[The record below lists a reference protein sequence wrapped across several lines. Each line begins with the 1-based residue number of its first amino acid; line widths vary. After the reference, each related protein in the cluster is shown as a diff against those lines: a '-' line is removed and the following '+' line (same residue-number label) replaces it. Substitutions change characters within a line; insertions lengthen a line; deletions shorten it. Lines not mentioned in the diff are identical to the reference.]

1 MEINYKKL
9 GSNLARIRKQQKKT
23 QSEIEELAGLSQK
36 YLSNIEN
43 AKSIPS
49 LEVLVRLCEAL
60 KVTPNEV
67 LLGVTQNETDLD
79 HTLTEKIQVLS
90 KDQKRCHIVINF
102 INFIIDQE
110 V

>member
-9 GSNLARIRKQQKKT
+9 GENLARIRKEQKKK
-23 QSEIEELAGLSQK
+23 QSEVEELAGLSQK

-49 LEVLVRLCEAL
+49 LEVLVKLCEAL

-67 LLGVTQNETDLD
+67 LLGVTQNETDLN
-79 HTLTEKIQVLS
+79 HTLNERLQLLS
-90 KDQKRCHIVINF
+90 KDKKRCHIVINF
-102 INFIIDQE
+102 IDFINEQE
-110 V
+110 I